1 MDRRNMSP
9 ARLLIIDDHDTVRE
23 ALAAR
28 LSTAAGV
35 DVVGCT
41 GCWETGLQETLELK
55 PDVVLLEIKRVDGQ
69 GLEALRGLTQ
79 QCPCSNVIV
88 LTSYPDA
95 EERIE
100 ARRMGVSRYLLK
112 DIDTP
117 QLVREIRDIVRRN
130 ALI

>member
-1 MDRRNMSP
+1 MSP
-9 ARLLIIDDHDTVRE
+9 ARLLIIDDHDTVRDV
-23 ALAAR
+23 LAAR
-28 LSTAAGV
+28 LGTAAGV

-41 GCWETGLQETLELK
+41 GCWKTGLQETMELK
-55 PDVVLLEIKRVDGQ
+55 PDVVLLEIKRADGQ
-69 GLEALRGLTQ
+69 GIEALRCLTK
-79 QCPCSNVIV
+79 QCPCSSVIV

-100 ARRMGVSRYLLK
+100 ACRIGVSRYLLK

-117 QLVREIRDIVRRN
+117 QLVREIQDIARRN